1 MNEIKQSNR
10 GIPYAEPKRLS
21 TKQRVYTQA
30 ILQRVPHNT
39 QETVDISLK
48 LGRYNIFHK
57 VETETPKS
65 ELTLT
70 NEELNNLID
79 YIEEYYY
86 PLKENAKKFISI
98 ENETSVSLLLKFKNI
113 MKNKEEIAK
122 ALLENELFTEDIQT
136 VISAIKKNK
145 ALQEF
150 ENEIENDN
158 DEAFWQKWFDNN
170 KWILGSEYL
179 KIIEERKIDANHIA
193 DFLVQAFDGFVDI
206 VEIKKPSLKFWSET
220 KDHKNYIPS
229 SDLVKAI
236 IQCQNYLYEIEREA
250 NNIKTLERLKTK
262 IIKPRCLLVF
272 GKSKEWDDE
281 KREAYRI
288 LNSSYTNLTILTY
301 DHLLERAKNIMNKIE
316 SNNETN
322 SDIQIPDNDDD
333 LPF

>member
-1 MNEIKQSNR
+1 MNEIKQSEK
-10 GIPYAEPKRLS
+10 GILHTQSKRLS
-21 TKQRVYTQA
+21 TKKGVYA
-30 ILQRVPHNT
+30 DAWIYGIPHSD
-39 QETVDISLK
+39 VIDVSLK
-48 LGRYNIFHK
+48 LGRYIYPK
-57 VETETPKS
+57 QLATTQPKS

-70 NEELNNLID
+70 NSELDLLIE
-79 YIEEYYY
+79 YIAEYYK
-86 PLKENAKKFISI
+86 PLSLNTRKFFSYD
-98 ENETSVSLLLKFKNI
+98 EDDKDVGKLLLKFKNI
-113 MKNKEEIAK
+113 AENNKEIAK

-136 VISAIKKNK
+136 IISAIKKNK

-150 ENEIENDN
+150 ENEIDSDN
-158 DEAFWQKWFDNN
+158 DEAFWQKWFDKN

-179 KIIEERKIDANHIA
+179 KIIEERKIDTNHIA

-250 NNIKTLERLKTK
+250 NDIKTFERLKTK

-301 DHLLERAKNIMNKIE
+301 DHLLERAKNIMSKIDNLNKIDSE
-316 SNNETN
+316 
-322 SDIQIPDNDDD
+322 IQTIDDD